1 MHLFH
6 EVLGQLHQV
15 VELHKDRITNCQCL
29 CNPSRA
35 AHMPRYRQRIPCILT
50 CAGSSLPHLPRTH
63 THALVSGAFCR
74 KTKTPRNTENQC
86 VMQKGMDSKPV
97 TKGTIPVCH
106 QGTTHRERVCGCA
119 HMLEAPERGLA
130 PCSSVPFAEC
140 APCLRELFRPLP
152 RAGVRVYK
160 CIRADHAQ
168 RQCSSFHELRTTCRD
183 ARDCCVFG

>member
-1 MHLFH
+1 MPVQSVACCTHA
-6 EVLGQLHQV
+6 
-15 VELHKDRITNCQCL
+15 KI
-29 CNPSRA
+29 PA
-35 AHMPRYRQRIPCILT
+35 AHSMH
-50 CAGSSLPHLPRTH
+50 PHLRWEQLAASAAHPH
-63 THALVSGAFCR
+63 TRSCLGR
-74 KTKTPRNTENQC
+74 ILQKDKNTKKYRESMR

-106 QGTTHRERVCGCA
+106 QGTTHRKRVCGCA
-119 HMLEAPERGLA
+119 YMLEAPERGLA

-168 RQCSSFHELRTTCRD
+168 RQCSSFHELRATCR
-183 ARDCCVFG
+183 AACDCCVFGGDACIREHSTGL